1 LPAVGKHLPAAQQR
15 FRLLSRAL
23 LLQIIILQLQLST
36 FWGPGE
42 GFLMQNNADDL
53 PASSFLSPDKG
64 VGVPAKANEDPAGA
78 FVIREKMQALPGKG
92 HEEPD

>member
-1 LPAVGKHLPAAQQR
+1 
-15 FRLLSRAL
+15 
-23 LLQIIILQLQLST
+23 
-36 FWGPGE
+36 
-42 GFLMQNNADDL
+42 MQNNADDL